1 MPDADYSA
9 PLSPAEDSAPV
20 VPAIFAKW
28 LADRGWRLRE
38 HQLAMLALGRQG
50 RHALLIASTGGGKT
64 LGGFL
69 PSLVHLHERGSSG
82 RLHTL
87 YVSPLKALTTDIA
100 RNLTAPVEGMGLA
113 VRIETRTG
121 DTPQNRRQRQR
132 KHPPDMLLTTPESLA
147 LLLSY
152 PDAKPYFASLRH
164 VVLDELHALAES
176 KRGALFSLALARL
189 RSLAPQASF
198 VGLSA
203 TVAEPARLQRYLS
216 PRPEEVVVVRGEAG
230 AEPRVEIMLPDGAMP
245 WAGHMALYA
254 ARDVYRLIQ
263 THKVTLVFVNTRAQ
277 AELMFG
283 ALWRLNRDNLPI
295 ALHHGSLAVEQRRKV
310 EAAMAQGSLRA
321 VVCTSSL
328 DLGIDWGDID
338 LVVQVGAPKGAARLL
353 QRIGRAN
360 HRLDE
365 PSRAVLV
372 PANRFEVLECIA
384 AQDALREHMLD
395 GGILFPGG
403 FDVLAQH
410 VTGTACSGP
419 FDADTLYAEVRRAA
433 PFADLAR
440 ADFDAVLGFVATGGY
455 ALATYERYRR
465 LTLGEDGLW
474 RLSDPTLTR
483 QYRMNVGTIVEA
495 PIMRVRLGRGKVLGE
510 VEEYFVAMLNPGD
523 TFLFAGR
530 LLAFEGI
537 RQNEVIVTLAKTG
550 ADPKV
555 PAYAG
560 GRLPLTTHLADR
572 VRHLLAEP
580 STWHRLPPQVGEWL
594 AAQARRSQLTAPDEL
609 LVETFARGA
618 RHFLVAYCFAGR
630 NAHQT
635 LGMLLTRR
643 MSRQGLRPQ
652 GFVASDYCIAA
663 WGLEPVDNVAAL
675 FDVDILGDDLEEWMA
690 DSSLIKRTFRNCA
703 VVAGLIDRRHPGQAK
718 TGRQVTFSA
727 DLIYDVL
734 RKYDPDH
741 VLLRAARAEAAAGLT
756 DIRRLADLLV
766 SVQGRIRHVRLSRVS
781 PFAVSIIAGIGKEFV
796 SGEELD
802 QSLDEAVA
810 ELVAEAMAD

>member
-1 MPDADYSA
+1 MPHADYFA

-38 HQLAMLALGRQG
+38 HQLAMLELGRQG
-50 RHALLIASTGGGKT
+50 RDALLIAPTGGGKT

-69 PSLVHLHERGSSG
+69 PSLVHLHETGSTG

-152 PDAKPYFASLRH
+152 PDATPYFASLRH
-164 VVLDELHALAES
+164 VLLDELHALADS

-198 VGLSA
+198 AGLSA

-216 PRPEEVVVVRGEAG
+216 PRPEDVVVVRGEAG

-254 ARDVYRLIQ
+254 ARDVYRLVQ
-263 THKVTLVFVNTRAQ
+263 AHKVTLVFVNTRAQ

-283 ALWRLNRDNLPI
+283 ALWRLNRDDLPI

-530 LLAFEGI
+530 LLAC
-537 RQNEVIVTLAKTG
+537 
-550 ADPKV
+550 
-555 PAYAG
+555 
-560 GRLPLTTHLADR
+560 
-572 VRHLLAEP
+572 LLYTSP
-580 STWHRLPPQVGEWL
+580 SPR
-594 AAQARRSQLTAPDEL
+594 D
-609 LVETFARGA
+609 
-618 RHFLVAYCFAGR
+618 
-630 NAHQT
+630 
-635 LGMLLTRR
+635 
-643 MSRQGLRPQ
+643 
-652 GFVASDYCIAA
+652 
-663 WGLEPVDNVAAL
+663 
-675 FDVDILGDDLEEWMA
+675 
-690 DSSLIKRTFRNCA
+690 
-703 VVAGLIDRRHPGQAK
+703 
-718 TGRQVTFSA
+718 
-727 DLIYDVL
+727 
-734 RKYDPDH
+734 
-741 VLLRAARAEAAAGLT
+741 
-756 DIRRLADLLV
+756 
-766 SVQGRIRHVRLSRVS
+766 
-781 PFAVSIIAGIGKEFV
+781 
-796 SGEELD
+796 
-802 QSLDEAVA
+802 
-810 ELVAEAMAD
+810 

>member
-703 VVAGLIDRRHPGQAK
+703 VVAGLIDRRHPGQEK